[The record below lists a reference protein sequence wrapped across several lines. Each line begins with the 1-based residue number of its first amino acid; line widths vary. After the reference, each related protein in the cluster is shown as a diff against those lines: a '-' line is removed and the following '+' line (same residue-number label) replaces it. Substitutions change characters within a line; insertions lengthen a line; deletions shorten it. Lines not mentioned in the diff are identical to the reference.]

1 LEKVDDGGKIG
12 EVGGVL
18 LSSKLHTEG
27 PLGVFAVKGNEP
39 AAQGEVRAV
48 ADGGVI
54 SIAKSRLVILDE
66 RTTGKGELQLKV
78 CGSDRQ
84 ETAYEE
90 EKVELHI

>member
-1 LEKVDDGGKIG
+1 
-12 EVGGVL
+12 L
-18 LSSKLHTEG
+18 LSRKLHTKG
-27 PLGVFAVKGNEP
+27 PLGVFAVEGNEP
-39 AAQGEVRAV
+39 TAQGEVRAV
-48 ADGGVI
+48 ADSGVI